1 VVAVFPTALFGHRLA
16 TSIRG
21 GASVSKAYVDSS
33 TRAYIPTYIPYD
45 RYTHWI
51 EFGAV
56 KFVFELYVVC
66 PSGARILRIKSYNA
80 IQHTASL
87 RRHSLCHSETSYC
100 AHQRGSGA
108 RVVIPEIYTTSS

>member
-1 VVAVFPTALFGHRLA
+1 
-16 TSIRG
+16 
-21 GASVSKAYVDSS
+21 
-33 TRAYIPTYIPYD
+33 
-45 RYTHWI
+45 
-51 EFGAV
+51 
-56 KFVFELYVVC
+56 LYLNYMSRVRRVRQVL
-66 PSGARILRIKSYNA
+66 GILRIKSYNA